1 MMVDGPTGT
10 AARVL
15 DACVR
20 IRRCELSID
29 ARDAAR
35 VRECR
40 SGWRGGVD
48 ERGGVRMH
56 GGERQW
62 SMVAA
67 ATAMDE
73 VVRTSDE

>member
-1 MMVDGPTGT
+1 MYRVVDGSIRI

-15 DACVR
+15 DDCVR

-40 SGWRGGVD
+40 WRGGVD
-48 ERGGVRMH
+48 ERGGVHMH